1 MVKRRRQRRASA
13 RGENKNLTYSLDFSC
28 WLASSLL
35 GSSSMY
41 LLTYN
46 RKPTKAGNRVLS
58 PRERAITSPPVRI
71 IFHQLLTIIYLLCIG
86 ILQGNSSIESLYRKS
101 FLYLYINTHIDRQGP
116 CPIIYFT
123 EMIFLVH
130 KEQMIQR
137 GSSSN
142 WYIEKNIYLLAKC
155 IGIYL
160 CRGIIFFYSDPNV
173 HLVTYLTQL
182 LLQQ

>member
-1 MVKRRRQRRASA
+1 MMVKRRRRRASA
-13 RGENKNLTYSLDFSC
+13 RGENKNLTYTSLDFSC

-41 LLTYN
+41 LLTHN

-86 ILQGNSSIESLYRKS
+86 ILQGNSSIESLYRKT

-116 CPIIYFT
+116 CPLIYFT

-130 KEQMIQR
+130 REQVIQR

-142 WYIEKNIYLLAKC
+142 WCIEKNIFYMQVFN
-155 IGIYL
+155 
-160 CRGIIFFYSDPNV
+160 IFQYRP
-173 HLVTYLTQL
+173 
-182 LLQQ
+182 